1 VLIVFLKRFIS
12 SFCFIQGVVYRV
24 TLKVVQIF
32 DPVREPHKIIM
43 PYTNVDIF
51 REKGAQSFSK
61 KVWEPLNFM
70 KK

>member
-1 VLIVFLKRFIS
+1 
-12 SFCFIQGVVYRV
+12 V

-61 KVWEPLNFM
+61 KVGEPLNFM